1 MKKNTE
7 AFFMREYF
15 TVNESGFTKSTQDAY
30 NVVLLQ
36 EPVDTVATQE
46 IIKQHHLPRDLF
58 LGSDV
63 PEAVSR
69 LERLQETNLSNAFAL
84 VLLNLTSDMTL
95 PVEER
100 LQPISFIKSDSLLIL
115 YSCKQTNLFESVMQ
129 KYGAKIT
136 NFTELIARSILEITT
151 NFLHDLRN
159 RKQIID
165 ELEAKAKTTA
175 QNEELFQMT
184 TAERDVT
191 YLKQTIHNQH
201 ATLKELFQETNF
213 SEMLKN
219 ERLVYDIRLRD
230 RQVKKMVDVY
240 TNLLENISGLFTDM
254 MNNNLNHLMKY
265 LQSISLVISVPA
277 LIGGLWGMNTGG
289 LLFRHDSFGFW
300 VMVVIAL
307 LLGGV
312 MAIHLHKKDYSK

>member
-1 MKKNTE
+1 
-7 AFFMREYF
+7 MREYF

-115 YSCKQTNLFESVMQ
+115 YSCKQTNLF
-129 KYGAKIT
+129 
-136 NFTELIARSILEITT
+136 
-151 NFLHDLRN
+151 
-159 RKQIID
+159 
-165 ELEAKAKTTA
+165 
-175 QNEELFQMT
+175 
-184 TAERDVT
+184 
-191 YLKQTIHNQH
+191 
-201 ATLKELFQETNF
+201 
-213 SEMLKN
+213 
-219 ERLVYDIRLRD
+219 
-230 RQVKKMVDVY
+230 
-240 TNLLENISGLFTDM
+240 
-254 MNNNLNHLMKY
+254 
-265 LQSISLVISVPA
+265 
-277 LIGGLWGMNTGG
+277 
-289 LLFRHDSFGFW
+289 
-300 VMVVIAL
+300 
-307 LLGGV
+307 
-312 MAIHLHKKDYSK
+312 